1 MPKYEL
7 ADEFVDTDN
16 DENRLTKAVFG
27 CFELLS
33 AQTIN
38 EVFRHTDIDVVL
50 EDEPEFTFHEMV
62 DRREPDVVLT
72 DGSNLTMMVESK
84 LRASTNIAQLED
96 EYDDL
101 MGHYRSETRLLLHV
115 TDHTRRPQKLERVD
129 VPQENL
135 RWTNWRTLAAAV
147 CQVNPKETNQTD
159 RRVLEMLTQIFD
171 TNGFQ
176 PFDGFTL
183 MNDSPKL
190 SDQLEQAYD
199 ARNTY
204 YEEANAFRKDVE
216 SWLVDDIGFWRF
228 FRRGVSGGMG
238 NGLNRFPT
246 SKYERMPKHLWF
258 SYTLGGKSPSHQ
270 GGKYLRNYLM
280 VDFNSK
286 TGTIRAG
293 YTVTT
298 AKEKFSDFRE
308 SLNEHRDTVLEV
320 LSENDLEAYTTSY
333 SLSTRLGPSDDIEA
347 FLKEIDDPGYDESE
361 WGKRFMIARSWS
373 ADSLPTRTEAEDT
386 FRPTEAPTAVAEAL
400 NEIHDLTYSEYRD
413 VFYPGHN

>member
-1 MPKYEL
+1 MATYEL
-7 ADEFVDTDN
+7 ADAFVDIDTDE
-16 DENRLTKAVFG
+16 DRLTKAVFG

-38 EVFRHTDIDVVL
+38 EVFRHTDIDAVF
-50 EDEPEFTFHEMV
+50 EDEPEFTFHETV

-72 DGSNLTMMVESK
+72 DETNLTILVESK
-84 LRASTNIAQLED
+84 LRAPTNIAQLEE

-101 MGHYRSETRLLLHV
+101 IDHYRSETRLLLHV
-115 TDHTRRPQKLERVD
+115 TDQPRRPQRLDRVD
-129 VPQENL
+129 VPEKDL
-135 RWTNWRTLAAAV
+135 LWTNWRTLAAAV
-147 CQVNPKETNQTD
+147 RQVDPEETNQTD
-159 RRVLEMLTQIFD
+159 RRVLGMLTQILD
-171 TNGFQ
+171 ANGFR

-183 MNDSPKL
+183 MDDSPKL

-204 YEEANAFRKDVE
+204 YEEVNAFRKDAE
-216 SWLVDDIGFWRF
+216 SRLVDDIGFWKF

-238 NGLNRFPT
+238 GGLNRFPT
-246 SKYERMPKHLWF
+246 SEYERMPEHLWF
-258 SYTLGGKSPSHQ
+258 SYTPNGDAPRHRGS
-270 GGKYLRNYLM
+270 KYKRNYLTL
-280 VDFNSK
+280 DFNSR
-286 TGTIRAG
+286 TGTLRVG
-293 YTVTT
+293 YIVTT
-298 AKEKFSDFRE
+298 NGEMFSDFRE

-413 VFYPGHN
+413 VFYPGQN